1 MRATGRSLLQ
11 TGLAGKE
18 IEMLSG
24 KAVGRVAAVLL
35 IVGLLQGG
43 PSYSQVSGD
52 EPAVADPAVENFADH
67 EDPEDYVWDSAGVI
81 EILLNDTAI
90 AVDGAGATV
99 DGNVLTI
106 TRAGIYSISGVLA
119 DGQIVVDSADKGT
132 VRLIL
137 DGADIHCSWSAAIL
151 VEKARKTV
159 IVLAEDTE
167 NYLSD
172 ARSGAVESSQAEEP
186 NAVIFSRD
194 DLTICG
200 AGWLSVCGDVNDGI
214 SSKDGLIIA
223 GGTIDIDAVDDG
235 IRGKDYLVVRG
246 GDVLVNAGGDG
257 LKSDNEQ
264 DETKGYVS
272 IEAGALNIV
281 SGADAI
287 QAETD
292 VLIADGQITLRSGGG
307 TNRRAGAATV
317 GKGIS
322 AGVSVVV
329 NGGDLNINS
338 GDDALHSNDRLV
350 INGGTF
356 VLSSTD
362 DAIHANSA
370 VEVNG
375 GDIQVTWCYEGIDS
389 NAITVTG
396 GTVQIVSSDDGI
408 IAAEHVSILDGI
420 VDITAAGDAIACQTD
435 VTIAGGQ
442 LILSSGGGSNT
453 RATTTTSAKGIKGV
467 GSVVIDGGDLTVDS
481 ADDAVHSD
489 ANVTINGGVF
499 AIASGDDGIHANADL
514 VINGGDIHIAKSY
527 EGLESTD
534 ANIVINGGR
543 IRIVSSDDGI
553 NISAGGDEFAMG
565 GPGGWP
571 GGGGVTPEA
580 SSDCYLYVNGGYLV
594 IDAAGDGIDSNGAV
608 VMTDGVVI
616 VHGPTSNMNAALD
629 HLSFQMTGGFLL
641 AAGNSGMAQ
650 APSTSSTQCSILL
663 TFNTMLSAQTLV
675 HIQNSSGQDIL
686 SFLPG
691 KQYNSV
697 AFSSQDLVKG
707 STYDVYYGGSSTG
720 TASDGLYQD
729 GTYTPGTK
737 YASFPISSM
746 VTNVGANAGGG
757 GAPGGGGNVP
767 GGGGGAVRR

>member
-1 MRATGRSLLQ
+1 
-11 TGLAGKE
+11 
-18 IEMLSG
+18 MLSG
-24 KAVGRVAAVLL
+24 RAVGRVAAVLL
-35 IVGLLQGG
+35 IVGLLQVV

-52 EPAVADPAVENFADH
+52 DPAAENCADH
-67 EDPEDYVWDSAGVI
+67 EDPEDYIWDSADVV
-81 EILLNDTAI
+81 EILLNETAI
-90 AVDGAGATV
+90 TASGAGATV
-99 DGNVLTI
+99 DGSVVKI
-106 TRAGIYSISGVLA
+106 TRGGTYNISGVLA
-119 DGQIVVDSADKGT
+119 DGQIVVDSTDKGT

-137 DGADIHCSWSAAIL
+137 DGADIHCSSSAAIL
-151 VEKARKTV
+151 VEKAKKTIV
-159 IVLAEDTE
+159 VLAEDTE

-172 ARSGAVESSQAEEP
+172 GRSETVEGSQADEP
-186 NAVIFSRD
+186 NAAIFSRD

-200 AGWLSVCGDVNDGI
+200 TGWLSVCGDVNDGI

-223 GGTIDIDAVDDG
+223 SGTIDIDAVDDG

-246 GDVLVNAGGDG
+246 GDIFVNAGDDG

-264 DETKGYVS
+264 DDTKGYVA
-272 IEAGALNIV
+272 IETGTLNIV

-292 VLIADGQITLRSGGG
+292 VLIADGEITLRSGGG
-307 TNRRAGAATV
+307 TNRRAGAGTV
-317 GKGIS
+317 GKGIT
-322 AGVSVVV
+322 AGVSVTV
-329 NGGDLNINS
+329 NGGDLDINS
-338 GDDALHSNDRLV
+338 GDDALHSNDSLA
-350 INGGTF
+350 ISGGTF

-362 DAIHANSA
+362 DAIHADSV
-370 VEVNG
+370 VEVDG

-396 GTVQIVSSDDGI
+396 GTIQIVSGDDGI
-408 IAAEHVSILDGI
+408 IAGEHVSIVDGV
-420 VDITAAGDAIACQTD
+420 VDITAAGDAIAAQTG

-442 LILSSGGGSNT
+442 LTLSSGGGSNT
-453 RATTTTSAKGIKGV
+453 RTTATMSAKGIKGV

-489 ANVTINGGVF
+489 GNVTINGGVF
-499 AIASGDDGIHANADL
+499 AISTGDDGIHANADL

-534 ANIVINGGR
+534 ANITINGGR

-553 NISAGGDEFAMG
+553 NVSAGGDEFAMG
-565 GPGGWP
+565 GPGAWP

-580 SSDCYLYVNGGYLV
+580 SSDYYLYVNGGYLV
-594 IDAAGDGIDSNGAV
+594 IDAAGDGIDSNGSI

-616 VHGPTSNMNAALD
+616 VHGPTSNMNGALD

-641 AAGNSGMAQ
+641 AAGSSGMAQ
-650 APSTSSTQCSILL
+650 APSTSSTQYSILL
-663 TFNTMLSAQTLV
+663 TFNTTLSAQTLV
-675 HIQNSSGQDIL
+675 HIQNSTGEDIL
-686 SFLPG
+686 SFVPN

-720 TASDGLYQD
+720 TASDGLYED

-737 YASFPISSM
+737 YASFTISSM

-757 GAPGGGGNVP
+757 GNVPGGGGNVP

>member
-1 MRATGRSLLQ
+1 M
-11 TGLAGKE
+11 
-18 IEMLSG
+18 
-24 KAVGRVAAVLL
+24 LL
-35 IVGLLQGG
+35 IVGLLQVV
-43 PSYSQVSGD
+43 PSHSQVSGD
-52 EPAVADPAVENFADH
+52 EPAVADPAAENCADH
-67 EDPEDYVWDSAGVI
+67 EDPEDYIWDSADVI
-81 EILLNDTAI
+81 EILLNETAI
-90 AVDGAGATV
+90 TASGAGATV
-99 DGNVLTI
+99 DGSIVTI
-106 TRAGIYSISGVLA
+106 TRAGTYDISGVLA
-119 DGQIVVDSADKGT
+119 DGQIVVDSTDKGT

-151 VEKARKTV
+151 VEKAKKTIV
-159 IVLAEDTE
+159 VLAADTE

-172 ARSGAVESSQAEEP
+172 GRSGAVEGVQAEEP

-200 AGWLSVCGDVNDGI
+200 TGWLSVCGDVNDGI
-214 SSKDGLIIA
+214 SSKDGLVIA

-246 GDVLVNAGGDG
+246 GDILVNAGGDG

-264 DETKGYVS
+264 DETRGYVS
-272 IEAGALNIV
+272 IETGALNIV

-292 VLIADGQITLRSGGG
+292 ILIADGQITLRSGGG
-307 TNRRAGAATV
+307 TNRRAGAGTV
-317 GKGIS
+317 GKGIT
-322 AGVSVVV
+322 AGVSVTV
-329 NGGDLNINS
+329 NGGNLDINS
-338 GDDALHSNDRLV
+338 GDDAFHSNDRLA

-362 DAIHANSA
+362 DAIRADSV

-396 GTVQIVSSDDGI
+396 GTIQIVSGDDGI
-408 IAAEHVSILDGI
+408 IAAEHVSIVDGV
-420 VDITAAGDAIACQTD
+420 VDITAAGDAIAAQTD

-453 RATTTTSAKGIKGV
+453 RATTTASAKGIKGV
-467 GSVVIDGGDLTVDS
+467 GSVVIDGGDLTLDS

-489 ANVTINGGVF
+489 GNVTINGGVF
-499 AIASGDDGIHANADL
+499 AISAGDDGIHANADL

-534 ANIVINGGR
+534 ANITINGGR

-553 NISAGGDEFAMG
+553 NVSAGGDEFAMG
-565 GPGGWP
+565 WPGAWP

-650 APSTSSTQCSILL
+650 APSTSSTQHSILL
-663 TFNTMLSAQTLV
+663 TFNTMLAAQTLV
-675 HIQNSSGQDIL
+675 HIQNSSGEDIL
-686 SFLPG
+686 SFVPG

-697 AFSSQDLVKG
+697 AFSSQDLVSG

-720 TASDGLYQD
+720 TASDGLYED

-737 YASFPISSM
+737 YASFTVSSM
-746 VTNVGANAGGG
+746 VTNVGGNTGGG
-757 GAPGGGGNVP
+757 ENVPGGGGNMP

>member
-1 MRATGRSLLQ
+1 
-11 TGLAGKE
+11 
-18 IEMLSG
+18 MLSG
-24 KAVGRVAAVLL
+24 KAVGSVAAVLL
-35 IVGLLQGG
+35 VVGLLQVV
-43 PSYSQVSGD
+43 PSYSQVSGG
-52 EPAVADPAVENFADH
+52 EPAGADPAAANCPDH
-67 EDPEDYVWDSAGVI
+67 EDPEDYIWDSADVV
-81 EILLNDTAI
+81 EVLLNETTITASG
-90 AVDGAGATV
+90 VGATI
-99 DGNVLTI
+99 DGTIVTI
-106 TRAGIYSISGVLA
+106 TRSGTYDVSGILA
-119 DGQIVVDSADKGT
+119 DGQIVVNSTDKGT

-137 DGADIHCSWSAAIL
+137 DGVDIHCSSSAPVL
-151 VEKARKTV
+151 VEKAKKTV

-172 ARSGAVESSQAEEP
+172 GRSGMVEGLQTEEP
-186 NAVIFSRD
+186 NAVIFSKD

-200 AGWLSVCGDVNDGI
+200 TGWLSVCGDVNDGI

-246 GDVLVNAGGDG
+246 GEILVNAGGDG

-264 DETKGYVS
+264 DQTKGYVS
-272 IEAGALNIV
+272 IEAGVLNIV
-281 SGADAI
+281 SGANAI

-292 VLIADGQITLRSGGG
+292 VLIADGEITLRSGGG
-307 TNRRAGAATV
+307 TNRRAGAGTV

-329 NGGDLNINS
+329 DGGDLDINS
-338 GDDALHSNDRLV
+338 GDDALHSNDRLA

-362 DAIHANSA
+362 DAIHADSG
-370 VEVNG
+370 VEIHG

-396 GTVQIVSSDDGI
+396 GTIQIVSGDDGI
-408 IAAEHVSILDGI
+408 IAAEHVSIVDGV
-420 VDITAAGDAIACQTD
+420 VDITAAGDAIAALTD

-453 RATTTTSAKGIKGV
+453 RATTTTSAKGIKGIS
-467 GSVVIDGGDLTVDS
+467 GVVIDGGILTVDS

-499 AIASGDDGIHANADL
+499 AISTGDDGIHANADL
-514 VINGGDIHIAKSY
+514 VINGGDIRITKSY

-534 ANIVINGGR
+534 ANITINGGQ
-543 IRIVSSDDGI
+543 IHIVSNDDGI
-553 NISAGGDEFAMG
+553 NVSAGGDQFAMG
-565 GPGGWP
+565 GPGAWP
-571 GGGGVTPEA
+571 GGGGVTPVV
-580 SSDCYLYVNGGYLV
+580 SGDHYLYVNGGYLV
-594 IDAAGDGIDSNGAV
+594 IDAAGDGIDSNGSV
-608 VMTDGVVI
+608 VMTDGVII
-616 VHGPTSNMNAALD
+616 VHGPTTSMNAALD

-650 APSTSSTQCSILL
+650 APSTSSTQYSILL
-663 TFNTMLSAQTLV
+663 TFNTMLPAQTLV
-675 HIQNSSGQDIL
+675 HIQGSGGEDIL
-686 SFLPG
+686 SFVPS

-720 TASDGLYQD
+720 TVSDGLYQD
-729 GTYTPGTK
+729 GVYTPGTK
-737 YASFPISSM
+737 YASFTISSM
-746 VTNVGANAGGG
+746 VTNVGANTGGG
-757 GAPGGGGNVP
+757 NVPGGGGNVP
-767 GGGGGAVRR
+767 GGGGGVVRR